1 MTNLSFRS
9 IEDADIDAVIAL
21 WQACGLTRPWND
33 PHKDIAF
40 SRQGPA
46 SDVLVAE
53 VDGQIAASVMVG
65 HDGHRGMVYYVA
77 VDPVHQGKG
86 YGKQVMRTAEEWLKA
101 QGVWKLNLLV
111 RTENEAVRN
120 FYHSIGYEVSDVM
133 CMARKLIED

>member
-9 IEDADIDAVIAL
+9 IEDADTDAVIAL

-86 YGKQVMRTAEEWLKA
+86 YGKQVMRAAEEWLKV

-120 FYHSIGYEVSDVM
+120 FYYSIGYEVSDVM